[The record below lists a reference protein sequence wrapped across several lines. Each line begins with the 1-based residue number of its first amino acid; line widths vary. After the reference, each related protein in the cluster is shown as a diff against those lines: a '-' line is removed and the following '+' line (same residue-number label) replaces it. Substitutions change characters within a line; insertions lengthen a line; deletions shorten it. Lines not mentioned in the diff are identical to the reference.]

1 MRIRTSSSQ
10 PKQGDPSWV
19 EGFVRFTQCLFIFT
33 SRGEVQCRLPILRS
47 HPLVPRHKLVS
58 VLFICFWFFTFFFFD
73 TSNKP
78 LNRSQTRRPDPFQV
92 SAVTTRGLWLY
103 SSGDR
108 TLFYLRHSSH
118 SKSKEYKNL
127 LPGWKVSPPLNNDNK
142 LLYLHNAIRA
152 TEASRA

>member
-19 EGFVRFTQCLFIFT
+19 VGFVRFTQCLFIFT

-58 VLFICFWFFTFFFFD
+58 VLFICFLFFTFFFD
-73 TSNKP
+73 MSNKP

-92 SAVTTRGLWLY
+92 SAVTTRGLCQY
-103 SSGDR
+103 SSGDCICY
-108 TLFYLRHSSH
+108 FSPAHGH
-118 SKSKEYKNL
+118 SKSKNTKKYSRLKEYL
-127 LPGWKVSPPLNNDNK
+127 LLN
-142 LLYLHNAIRA
+142 
-152 TEASRA
+152 